1 MTVGAEWAGPGAA
14 AAVRA
19 EPVSRGLPWA
29 ATTVPEMRRQW
40 CNALDETVIRHS
52 EAMEPPDDAAAD
64 SAGAKRLRRMQ
75 AKLADAIEQMKA
87 EADALRGAELYW
99 VARDMVDFVVG
110 AADTLPAWSP
120 ALVAPA
126 LTGLLCWGKPAGAVP
141 YSAPGKRVDV
151 PWDAVWWWTRPD
163 GVLQLQLASR
173 LTKQPELLA
182 PFEVRSPLWA
192 GHTLVLNPTVPRTA
206 EVMGSPEASQLVSI
220 VGAAWLLMS
229 QPAVTETRTLE
240 RSAPQR
246 GEASGETGPRREP
259 SNVTIIEL
267 RRPAS
272 AAQDEPDGASGR
284 QYRRRWWV
292 GGHWRQQAC
301 GPGRTQR
308 KPIWVSPYVKG
319 PEGSPLVAKERVHV
333 LRR

>member
-1 MTVGAEWAGPGAA
+1 M
-14 AAVRA
+14 
-19 EPVSRGLPWA
+19 
-29 ATTVPEMRRQW
+29 
-40 CNALDETVIRHS
+40 
-52 EAMEPPDDAAAD
+52 
-64 SAGAKRLRRMQ
+64 
-75 AKLADAIEQMKA
+75 
-87 EADALRGAELYW
+87 
-99 VARDMVDFVVG
+99 
-110 AADTLPAWSP
+110 
-120 ALVAPA
+120 
-126 LTGLLCWGKPAGAVP
+126 
-141 YSAPGKRVDV
+141 
-151 PWDAVWWWTRPD
+151 
-163 GVLQLQLASR
+163 LQLQLASR

-182 PFEVRSPLWA
+182 PFEVRSPLWS

-206 EVMGSPEASQLVSI
+206 EVMGSPEGSHLVSI

-246 GEASGETGPRREP
+246 GEASEETGPRREP

-272 AAQDEPDGASGR
+272 AARDGAEGASGR

>member
-1 MTVGAEWAGPGAA
+1 M
-14 AAVRA
+14 
-19 EPVSRGLPWA
+19 
-29 ATTVPEMRRQW
+29 
-40 CNALDETVIRHS
+40 
-52 EAMEPPDDAAAD
+52 
-64 SAGAKRLRRMQ
+64 
-75 AKLADAIEQMKA
+75 
-87 EADALRGAELYW
+87 
-99 VARDMVDFVVG
+99 
-110 AADTLPAWSP
+110 
-120 ALVAPA
+120 APA
-126 LTGLLCWGKPAGAVP
+126 LTGLLCWAKPAGAVP

-163 GVLQLQLASR
+163 GVLQLQLGSR

-182 PFEVRSPLWA
+182 PFEVRSPLWS

-206 EVMGSPEASQLVSI
+206 EVMGSPEGSHLVSI

-229 QPAVTETRTLE
+229 QPAVIEIRTLG
-240 RSAPQR
+240 R
-246 GEASGETGPRREP
+246 GGPGSGDASGATGPRRES

-272 AAQDEPDGASGR
+272 AARDGAEGASGR

-292 GGHWRQQAC
+292 DGHWRQQAC

>member
-1 MTVGAEWAGPGAA
+1 MPTVN
-14 AAVRA
+14 
-19 EPVSRGLPWA
+19 VSSTGNNRHRHDYVADPRRLPHDLVGRRPLHFRHERP
-29 ATTVPEMRRQW
+29 ATR
-40 CNALDETVIRHS
+40 
-52 EAMEPPDDAAAD
+52 PPAD
-64 SAGAKRLRRMQ
+64 LSDRTT
-75 AKLADAIEQMKA
+75 
-87 EADALRGAELYW
+87 
-99 VARDMVDFVVG
+99 
-110 AADTLPAWSP
+110 ADTITPRISTSTRSGLDKEWSP
-120 ALVAPA
+120 ALAAPA
-126 LTGLLCWGKPAGAVP
+126 LTGLLCWAKPAGAVP
-141 YSAPGKRVDV
+141 YSLPGKSVEV

-163 GVLQLQLASR
+163 GVLQLQLGSR

-229 QPAVTETRTLE
+229 QPAVIEIRTWG
-240 RSAPQR
+240 R
-246 GEASGETGPRREP
+246 GGPGSGDASGATGPGRES
-259 SNVTIIEL
+259 SNVTIIDM
-267 RRPAS
+267 RRPVA
-272 AAQDEPDGASGR
+272 AAQDELDGASGR

-319 PEGSPLVAKERVHV
+319 PEGFTAGRKRKG
-333 LRR
+333 